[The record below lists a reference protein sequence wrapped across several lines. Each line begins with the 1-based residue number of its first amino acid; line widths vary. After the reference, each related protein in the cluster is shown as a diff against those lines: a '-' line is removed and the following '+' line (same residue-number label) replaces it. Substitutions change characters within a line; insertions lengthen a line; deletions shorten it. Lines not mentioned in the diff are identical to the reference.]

1 MNNSKK
7 SGAVL
12 VVGGGIAG
20 IQSSLDLADSGY
32 KVYLVEE
39 TPAIGGIMAQL
50 DKTFPTNDCAMCT
63 MSPKLVDCGRHP
75 NIEIITN
82 ADIESLRGE
91 VGNFTVAVKR
101 RPRYV
106 DSAKCTGCGDCIEAC
121 PVTKE
126 IYEIERPPIIMEKDD
141 LNRIRAIMSEYIM
154 EESSIIPILQDINDK
169 FRYLPGDILEYVS
182 RQMDI
187 PLSTIYRIATFYN
200 AFSLSPRGRYEIKI
214 CMGTA
219 CYIKGAAQIMES
231 FERELG
237 IKEGQTTD
245 DLRFGLEAISCFG
258 CCGSAPVVVV
268 NDDMHGYFKTSQV
281 PKIIQKYKKMDS

>member
-1 MNNSKK
+1 
-7 SGAVL
+7 
-12 VVGGGIAG
+12 
-20 IQSSLDLADSGY
+20 
-32 KVYLVEE
+32 
-39 TPAIGGIMAQL
+39 
-50 DKTFPTNDCAMCT
+50 
-63 MSPKLVDCGRHP
+63 
-75 NIEIITN
+75 
-82 ADIESLRGE
+82 
-91 VGNFTVAVKR
+91 
-101 RPRYV
+101 
-106 DSAKCTGCGDCIEAC
+106 
-121 PVTKE
+121 
-126 IYEIERPPIIMEKDD
+126 MEKDD

-237 IKEGQTTD
+237 INEGQTTD